1 MYTQISDEYAFARPY
16 LAPGETIL
24 WRGKPEKGHLLGP
37 HDIFM
42 IPFSIFWC
50 GFAVFWFVTALINA
64 PLPFALFGIPF
75 VCVGLY
81 MVVGRFFHIAWLRK
95 NTAYI
100 ITTAKII
107 RRRGK
112 RIDMLDAR
120 TMPTV
125 HVTARTDG
133 TGTIQFGEFVY
144 YSRGRVRSSR
154 WDDSWGTNSRLF
166 TLENIADV
174 ARVQQLLHSIAGNS

>member
-1 MYTQISDEYAFARPY
+1 MYTEMNDDFSFARPY

-24 WRGKPEKGHLLGP
+24 WRGRPEKGHLLGP
-37 HDIFM
+37 QDWFM

-50 GFAVFWFVTALINA
+50 GFAVFWEISVIISDA
-64 PLPFALFGIPF
+64 PIFFALWGIPF

-81 MVVGRFFHIAWLRK
+81 MVVGRFFHTAWLRK
-95 NTAYI
+95 NTAYV

-112 RIDMLDAR
+112 RIDMLDAK

-133 TGTIQFGEFVY
+133 TGTIQFGEYTY

-154 WDDSWGTNSRLF
+154 WDDSWGINSRLF
-166 TLENIADV
+166 TLENIPDV
-174 ARVQQLLHSIAGNS
+174 ARVQQLLHSIAGN

>member
-1 MYTQISDEYAFARPY
+1 MYTEMTDDYSFARPY

-37 HDIFM
+37 QDWFM

-50 GFAVFWFVTALINA
+50 VFAVFWFVTALQA
-64 PLPFALFGIPF
+64 GAFALFGIPF
-75 VCVGLY
+75 VCVGIY
-81 MVVGRFFHIAWLRK
+81 MTVGRFFHIAWLRK
-95 NTAYI
+95 NTAYV

-112 RIDMLDAR
+112 RIDMLDAK
-120 TMPTV
+120 TMPTI

-133 TGTIQFGEFVY
+133 TGTIQFGDTFY
-144 YSRGRVRSSR
+144 YRRRGRTYRE
-154 WDDSWGTNSRLF
+154 TPLF
-166 TLENIADV
+166 TLDNIPDV
-174 ARVQQLLHSIAGNS
+174 ARVQQLLHSIAGN